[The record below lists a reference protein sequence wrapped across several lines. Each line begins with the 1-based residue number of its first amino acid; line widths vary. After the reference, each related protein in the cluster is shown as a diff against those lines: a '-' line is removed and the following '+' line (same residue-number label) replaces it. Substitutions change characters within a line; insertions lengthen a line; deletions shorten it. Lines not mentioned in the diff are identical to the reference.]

1 MKLPPKLSG
10 LNPGVPV
17 RCRHIAVSSIEPEG
31 AGTIITASTLINVL
45 YATGRTMGRAVAG
58 RGLKRNLKNPVTN
71 NKPDWGKVEHKFGGR
86 RHLTL
91 AVDETE
97 LDKKKNT
104 R

>member
-1 MKLPPKLSG
+1 
-10 LNPGVPV
+10 
-17 RCRHIAVSSIEPEG
+17 
-31 AGTIITASTLINVL
+31 
-45 YATGRTMGRAVAG
+45 MGRAVAG
-58 RGLKRNLKNPVTN
+58 RGRKRNLKKPGTN